1 VAIYTDLGAAWD
13 IGRADA
19 RLRPYGVRRGRPGAR
34 RPATGWAAL
43 TPTEV
48 KVAYLVGEGLSN
60 PDIAKRL
67 FLSRY
72 TVQVH
77 MSKILAKLQV
87 RSRVEVAN
95 EVGRQAADSRLP
107 AARSTA

>member
-1 VAIYTDLGAAWD
+1 MGHAA
-13 IGRADA
+13 ADT
-19 RLRPYGVRRGRPGAR
+19 RLRPYGVRRRRPASR

-43 TPTEV
+43 TPTET

-60 PDIAKRL
+60 PEVGQRL

-77 MSKILAKLQV
+77 VGRILAKLQV
-87 RSRVEVAN
+87 RSRVEVAM
-95 EVGRQAADSRLP
+95 E
-107 AARSTA
+107 AARHPAGSQPPGTASTA